1 MLIYHLLMKI
11 QLISMASA
19 VFRTSCSRISN
30 SEELCDVCK
39 VEAGKLADVK
49 LAVDIIALLPPE
61 NSSQCHMMKFFY
73 HNH

>member
-1 MLIYHLLMKI
+1 
-11 QLISMASA
+11 MASA

-49 LAVDIIALLPPE
+49 LAVDITALLPLKILP
-61 NSSQCHMMKFFY
+61 SVILYSFFFITITEVSILETQKIY
-73 HNH
+73 